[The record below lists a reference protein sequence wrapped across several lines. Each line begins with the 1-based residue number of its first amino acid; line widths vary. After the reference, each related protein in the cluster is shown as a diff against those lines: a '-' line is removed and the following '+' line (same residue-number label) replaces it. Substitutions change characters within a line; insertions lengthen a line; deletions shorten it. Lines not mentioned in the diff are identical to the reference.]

1 MLKVA
6 LVGRPNVGKSSLFNV
21 LLGYRRTIVLDEPGT
36 TLDLIQEK
44 VDWANLALID
54 SQGIYGEGDTK
65 VLHQVIEAAD
75 VCLFMVDAIAGM
87 TPFDEWIA
95 RVLHMSQKP
104 VLLIINKCES
114 KQAYDESDF
123 SKLKFSDYVTVSVS
137 HRTNIDII
145 KQWCAEKAGVAT
157 ESKEPFI
164 KLTLVGRPNTG
175 KSTLMNRLCK
185 REVSRVSPVALTTR
199 DPVSH
204 EFETEDG
211 LVRIVDTAGM
221 RRPRAKKETIETFSI
236 QATTRAIR
244 ESDVVFLLINCSE
257 QITDQDMRLLSL
269 LEREGRPAAVLLNFW
284 DVLSSTEKK
293 EYIENSDFRN
303 YLSHFVTQPISGKTG
318 SKTDELLPLA
328 KKLMKQANKRIKTSR
343 LNEVVEKII
352 QRNPPP
358 NAGRGNF
365 NILYASQVR
374 VDPPTFVFFMN
385 RKRNLPESYQK
396 YIGGALR
403 ENLGLKKQTIR
414 VFFRGN
420 DRD

>member
-44 VDWANLALID
+44 VDWANLTLLD
-54 SQGIYGEGDTK
+54 SQGIYGEGDSK
-65 VLHQVIEAAD
+65 VLHQILEAAD
-75 VCLFMVDAIAGM
+75 VCLFMVDAIAGL
-87 TPFDEWIA
+87 TPFDEWIGKVI
-95 RVLHMSQKP
+95 RMTQKP

-114 KQAYDESDF
+114 KQAFEESEF
-123 SKLKFSDYVTVSVS
+123 SKLKFEEYVTVSVS
-137 HRTNIDII
+137 HRTNLNFI
-145 KQWCAEKAGVAT
+145 KEWCTEKAGAAEAVR
-157 ESKEPFI
+157 EPFI

-221 RRPRAKKETIETFSI
+221 RRPRAKKGTIETFSI
-236 QATTRAIR
+236 QATTRTIR
-244 ESDVVFLLINCSE
+244 ESDVVFLLINCTE
-257 QITDQDMRLLSL
+257 QITDQDMRLLGL

-284 DVLSSTEKK
+284 DALNSQEKRD
-293 EYIENSDFRN
+293 YLENSDFRN
-303 YLSHFVTQPISGKTG
+303 YLSHFVTMPISGKTG
-318 SKTDELLPLA
+318 LKTDELLPLA
-328 KKLMKQANKRIKTSR
+328 KKLVKQANKRIKTSK
-343 LNEVVEKII
+343 LNEVVEKIVS
-352 QRNPPP
+352 RNPPP

-403 ENLGLKKQTIR
+403 ESLGLKKQTIR

-420 DRD
+420 ERD